1 MNHISIKMDP
11 KGNKPETNA
20 ITRRCLYQGCFGTN
34 PGIAWTR
41 QGHDALGLH
50 KHQEEQ
56 QQQHHQQ
63 QQQQEQQKRSGQPT
77 ISSPLPTTA
86 VATKERSFYLMC
98 LPNNVPPM
106 VKGTATNNHNKTKEI
121 AAVVGMEWEP

>member
-1 MNHISIKMDP
+1 VQTVFVLSTTIINNNNNNNK
-11 KGNKPETNA
+11 KGV
-20 ITRRCLYQGCFGTN
+20 
-34 PGIAWTR
+34 
-41 QGHDALGLH
+41 
-50 KHQEEQ
+50 
-56 QQQHHQQ
+56 
-63 QQQQEQQKRSGQPT
+63 GQPT